1 MINILQILRN
11 NARTFARLDINS
23 DFTMEK
29 YRSCKYARRN
39 SGRGMYVSASSS
51 ELGGSGYV
59 KYEVWYS
66 LEIPLFMNKCPK
78 RSELR
83 RGQRFAFCSSIN
95 YPHLHLTRHTFCK
108 LNRTCPYPFQQITNK
123 LSGNEVCVA
132 LLRLGL
138 YVMARYL
145 AKVCWNWSFQNFFFS
160 FFAML
165 RYRGKFLIF
174 VDFNVYVRFC
184 LIR

>member
-95 YPHLHLTRHTFCK
+95 YPHLHLTRHTFLQAK
-108 LNRTCPYPFQQITNK
+108 SHLSLSVPTN
-123 LSGNEVCVA
+123 NEQTLWERSMC
-132 LLRLGL
+132 RP
-138 YVMARYL
+138 L
-145 AKVCWNWSFQNFFFS
+145 ATW
-160 FFAML
+160 
-165 RYRGKFLIF
+165 
-174 VDFNVYVRFC
+174 
-184 LIR
+184 LIRNG

>member
-66 LEIPLFMNKCPK
+66 LEIPLFMNKYA
-78 RSELR
+78 RSEANFDAANVSRSALR
-83 RGQRFAFCSSIN
+83 
-95 YPHLHLTRHTFCK
+95 
-108 LNRTCPYPFQQITNK
+108 
-123 LSGNEVCVA
+123 
-132 LLRLGL
+132 
-138 YVMARYL
+138 
-145 AKVCWNWSFQNFFFS
+145 
-160 FFAML
+160 
-165 RYRGKFLIF
+165 
-174 VDFNVYVRFC
+174 
-184 LIR
+184 